1 MTTEPAFRGMR
12 SASPKAWHEPRVSRL
27 VGWHDLEQLTCEA
40 CEVPWKSVNNCSV
53 KLKLI
58 HSVLRVCW
66 KTMFGREKRPVNCKR
81 LKRRSRSE
89 LMQMGPVWDPAH
101 MPSFCQA
108 IACKM
113 RESKRRG
120 EEPRR
125 SKCGVR
131 KGDPGAVD
139 VFSDVFLVNAS
150 WLLACEFPLGVS
162 GGAEVSSPNLNVSG
176 SESHNGSPPEC
187 ETRYLPS
194 CQPPATGYRL
204 LQAIGSRVRNFAEIR
219 VPDCEFSHRTLTR
232 TSLNQVQ
239 T

>member
-27 VGWHDLEQLTCEA
+27 VGWHELEQLTCEA

-58 HSVLRVCW
+58 HSVLRVCV
-66 KTMFGREKRPVNCKR
+66 GRRCLDGRKRLVNCKR
-81 LKRRSRSE
+81 LERRSRSE

-139 VFSDVFLVNAS
+139 VFCGVAS
-150 WLLACEFPLGVS
+150 CWGL
-162 GGAEVSSPNLNVSG
+162 SSNLNVSG
-176 SESHNGSPPEC
+176 SESHN
-187 ETRYLPS
+187 
-194 CQPPATGYRL
+194 
-204 LQAIGSRVRNFAEIR
+204 
-219 VPDCEFSHRTLTR
+219 
-232 TSLNQVQ
+232 
-239 T
+239 